1 MRISECLEI
10 SVEDIDLINRSIML
24 KAENTKGNKHRYV
37 YFSQE
42 LQKELRRW
50 LQYKD
55 RYVESDYLLLSI
67 KGNKLQIGS
76 FETKLKQYGERI
88 GINIHPHQ
96 LRNNFAKR
104 FLMAGG
110 NLFTLSKILGHSSVV
125 ITEKAYLDLDDEDI
139 RKTYQAFSPLANM
152 RKGAK
157 KHD

>member
-1 MRISECLEI
+1 
-10 SVEDIDLINRSIML
+10 ML
-24 KAENTKGNKHRYV
+24 RAENTKGGKYRYV

-55 RYVESDYLLLSI
+55 RYVESNYLFPSI
-67 KGNKLQIGS
+67 KCNKLGIGS
-76 FETKLKQYGERI
+76 FETKLKQYGERV

-139 RKTYQAFSPLANM
+139 RNSYQNFSPLSNIK
-152 RKGAK
+152 KGNK
-157 KHD
+157 